1 MCYKLRGRQRGGW
14 NMIGNRDGEKRRD
27 NKEESDKRRLELT
40 HRVVEAYKLA
50 KSTRTPVSSD
60 VTLPNTV

>member
-1 MCYKLRGRQRGGW
+1 
-14 NMIGNRDGEKRRD
+14 MIGNRDGEKRRD

-50 KSTRTPVSSD
+50 KSTRTPVLSD
-60 VTLPNTV
+60 DTLPNTV

>member
-1 MCYKLRGRQRGGW
+1 
-14 NMIGNRDGEKRRD
+14 MIGNRDGEKRRD

-40 HRVVEAYKLA
+40 LRVVEAYKLV